1 MTIEKTLSGLNY
13 KSLSKIIKKHIC
25 LEFMTEPRS
34 PSLEGF
40 TSREEKLKLLDGAI
54 AKGF

>member
-1 MTIEKTLSGLNY
+1 M
-13 KSLSKIIKKHIC
+13 KKFF
-25 LEFMTEPRS
+25 LEFMTEPKS

-54 AKGF
+54 AIGF